1 MAFPSPVGI
10 PQDNHSTKGLLI
22 ISFIKLSFSFQKE
35 NKVGF
40 NRYGLTIF
48 PATLQMEGVP
58 FLRDDSKRVVTQRG

>member
-10 PQDNHSTKGLLI
+10 PQDNHSTKGLPI

-35 NKVGF
+35 NKVG
-40 NRYGLTIF
+40 YGLTIF

-58 FLRDDSKRVVTQRG
+58 FFRDDSKRVVTQRG